1 MAVAVR
7 AQTGSPGKGCGKAAA
22 WKTKNRFSTALGN
35 PAKRRGIPT
44 FPQPR
49 RRSIDHEP
57 DISCATKTGHFNLLT
72 TQRKLG
78 LQKLERQFT
87 GERDLRLSRV
97 TLADLSDA
105 VEFFAA
111 ALQFGFESA
120 MIFQRH
126 N

>member
-72 TQRKLG
+72 TGLRFVEPATQLGPPYSVFTQRSY
-78 LQKLERQFT
+78 T
-87 GERDLRLSRV
+87 
-97 TLADLSDA
+97 
-105 VEFFAA
+105 VEVSFNFE
-111 ALQFGFESA
+111 ALQYFVQQATPGPSGE
-120 MIFQRH
+120 
-126 N
+126 

>member
-72 TQRKLG
+72 TVISHILSKLVDMISETSAT
-78 LQKLERQFT
+78 LEEFVRREIS
-87 GERDLRLSRV
+87 ERLMRAHGV
-97 TLADLSDA
+97 VA
-105 VEFFAA
+105 V
-111 ALQFGFESA
+111 
-120 MIFQRH
+120 
-126 N
+126 